1 MSCARRGGGPCSLI
15 FGSGGRWCIVV
26 CGGGGLNSGAA
37 GVLYIS
43 GSDGD
48 YMACDGTLRLMSRLV
63 DVLEERGCLCAGAE
77 YSDADIDAAIA
88 NMESR
93 IDALSREMRGWSKP
107 WSVTERNTGV
117 QHDALIQKIKDR
129 IKELEGRKK
138 KK

>member
-15 FGSGGRWCIVV
+15 FGSGGRWRIVV

-37 GVLYIS
+37 GAVYIS
-43 GSDGD
+43 SCDGD

-63 DVLEERGCLCAGAE
+63 DVLEERGCLRGKQE

-88 NMESR
+88 NMQSR

-107 WSVTERNTGV
+107 LSVTERKKKAEN
-117 QHDALIQKIKDR
+117 DALIQGMEAR
-129 IKELEGRKK
+129 IIQIRGWKK
-138 KK
+138 